1 MQHIAVFSAM
11 LLMVLVAFMNSI
23 MVLQLNRGEDVAPI
37 FESFTNFVPLDAIIH
52 AYLTGLGD
60 FGKDNY
66 AEHNG
71 FVMWMFFLIATFIVQ
86 LVFMN
91 LLIALM
97 GDAYGEIMG
106 IQEQSTMKELCCMM
120 NDHIW
125 MLEIKEIF
133 QHSRYILSIT
143 PDAINSSGKS
153 VERQINQLHEFTQER
168 IDQSDKKILREIQQL
183 REEVEA
189 IGAKYSQPEEE
200 EFTDDE

>member
-1 MQHIAVFSAM
+1 
-11 LLMVLVAFMNSI
+11 MVLVAFMNVI
-23 MVLQLNRGEDVAPI
+23 MILQLNRKDDEPPI
-37 FESFTNFVPLDAIIH
+37 FEPFTGFEPLDAIIH

-66 AEHNG
+66 SEHNG
-71 FVMWMFFLIATFIVQ
+71 FVMWMFFLLATFMVQ

-125 MLEIKEIF
+125 MLEISEIF
-133 QHSRYILSIT
+133 
-143 PDAINSSGKS
+143 
-153 VERQINQLHEFTQER
+153 
-168 IDQSDKKILREIQQL
+168 
-183 REEVEA
+183 
-189 IGAKYSQPEEE
+189 
-200 EFTDDE
+200 